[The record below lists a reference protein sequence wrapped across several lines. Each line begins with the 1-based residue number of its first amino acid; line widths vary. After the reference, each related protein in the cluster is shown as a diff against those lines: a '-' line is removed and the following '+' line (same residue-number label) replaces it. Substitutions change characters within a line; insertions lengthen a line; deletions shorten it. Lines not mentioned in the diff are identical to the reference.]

1 MNSSRNSLIVLGLVV
16 VLIGVAAYFIF
27 IRQPVSEATKL
38 GLDLKGGVSVQL
50 EGSQSGGKKVT
61 REDMQRASEVIRQRV
76 DSLGVT
82 EPEIQLQGQ
91 NQMIV
96 NIPGITDSDRAVKL
110 IGRTAQ
116 LGFYPVLAVDPALGQ
131 PPQVVPKGKVAG
143 VEKDIRASLK
153 DDSAYKKGKTKI
165 LFDERPVPNGPG
177 TAVTGYIVPEQPA
190 MTGNALDNAIT
201 SRDQSGFLQVDM
213 TLTRQGRTAVRRPDP
228 TDRSGCLGFGPAG
241 ERAGRHSPRQQR
253 GERADGSATDHRR
266 QCFHQ

>member
-27 IRQPVSEATKL
+27 IRQPVSEATQL

-50 EGSQSGGKKVT
+50 EGSQTGGGEVT

-96 NIPGITDSDRAVKL
+96 NIPGITNSDRAVEL

-116 LGFYPVLAVDPALGQ
+116 LGFYPVLATDPSLGQ
-131 PPQVVPKGKVAG
+131 PPEVVQKDQIDGT
-143 VEKDIRASLK
+143 EKDLRESLK

-165 LFDERPVPNGPG
+165 LFEETAVPQGQG

-190 MTGNALDNAIT
+190 MTGDALDNAIT
-201 SRDQSGFLQVDM
+201 SRDQSGFLA
-213 TLTRQGRTAVRRPDP
+213 GRNGSYPAGEPAVRRPEPADRRENALASGQPGSGQLAIVLDKDVVSAP
-228 TDRSGCLGFGPAG
+228 TVKRARSPA
-241 ERAGRHSPRQQR
+241 
-253 GERADGSATDHRR
+253 AT
-266 QCFHQ
+266 